1 MKSPHTPYKEQLL
14 LAATREKPKHS
25 SKDPV
30 QPKIKKFK
38 KKNTLNEI
46 IANQKVRRLVIL
58 KTEQET
64 LSKLKQGEKKKK
76 RKTAAVSYGTL
87 SRSIIYK

>member
-1 MKSPHTPYKEQLL
+1 M
-14 LAATREKPKHS
+14 LAHS

-58 KTEQET
+58 RTEQET

-76 RKTAAVSYGTL
+76 GRKQQLAMGHYQEA
-87 SRSIIYK
+87 